1 MQVYN
6 FPGKEELFEILKRP
20 SHDQSSVYEVVKEI
34 LKEVKEKGDEA
45 LQKFTRKFDG
55 NNLTKFEVTEE
66 EINNAQYLTAE
77 ELKKAIQTA
86 KENIEKF
93 HSLQITPAEEMETMP
108 GVKCWRRSV
117 PIEKVALYIP
127 GGSAPL
133 FSTLLMLGI
142 PAKLAGCK
150 DINVLT
156 PADNNGK
163 VHSAILYTAS
173 ILGIKK
179 IFKVGGAQ
187 AIAAAAYGTEVIPKA
202 YKIFGPGNQYVTIAK
217 SIVQS
222 EGVAIDMLAGPSEV
236 MIIADDSAYPEFVA
250 SDLLS
255 QAEHGPDSQ
264 VILITTSAKLASETL
279 AQINIQL
286 KELPRQQIAEKA
298 LQNSKAIIV
307 DSIKEAVEI
316 TNEYAPEH
324 LIICC
329 DDDILVAE
337 QVINAGSVFLG
348 NFSPESVGDYASGT
362 NHTLPTNGYSKAYSG
377 VSVDSFL
384 KKISFQ
390 KITRAGLQNIGETV
404 ITMAEAESLQAHANA
419 ISIRLKNIERV

>member
-264 VILITTSAKLASETL
+264 VILITTSANF
-279 AQINIQL
+279 QHNQL
-286 KELPRQQIAEKA
+286 LVCSCFQNLLKYLP
-298 LQNSKAIIV
+298 
-307 DSIKEAVEI
+307 
-316 TNEYAPEH
+316 
-324 LIICC
+324 
-329 DDDILVAE
+329 
-337 QVINAGSVFLG
+337 QVF
-348 NFSPESVGDYASGT
+348 
-362 NHTLPTNGYSKAYSG
+362 
-377 VSVDSFL
+377 
-384 KKISFQ
+384 
-390 KITRAGLQNIGETV
+390 
-404 ITMAEAESLQAHANA
+404 
-419 ISIRLKNIERV
+419 